1 MCRHLVRADVCAW
14 VGGGG
19 GAGESAALT
28 LKVRQ
33 SITGL
38 PTVVPSSAGVKGRDE
53 GRSKGIA
60 PAGKSRTKDSRKH
73 LPEAAEGSDGSTVKA
88 LHHSKW
94 VPNGVELLPA
104 TRAREGSGAPHS
116 LAAHTGPQ
124 VPLPERI

>member
-60 PAGKSRTKDSRKH
+60 PAGKSRTKDSRK
-73 LPEAAEGSDGSTVKA
+73 PEAAEGSDGSTA
-88 LHHSKW
+88 RRSTTQ
-94 VPNGVELLPA
+94 NGVECRFPILDF
-104 TRAREGSGAPHS
+104 ECD
-116 LAAHTGPQ
+116 Q
-124 VPLPERI
+124 